1 MKKITTIMA
10 SAMLMGVTMSVSA
23 DAPPVPRIYRD
34 GPLAP
39 YTVPNLFLQ
48 EKTAF
53 ALLEGAM
60 QAAEGIVYTSGC
72 AGASGEWDLGVE
84 VFDDGAGSLEVS
96 SNGVSQLNLTGVAS
110 VIAKSPGGNKVRVT
124 GAGALK
130 GKTLNYS
137 SNAYYN
143 KSGAMMVQSATFG
156 VKSVNGNLDPLSGTV
171 IKDFWK
177 ADPRNLETLSCNDV
191 ARCFNPRIPVIFD
204 WGLQSVSKN
213 LVPQDKWWQRSRA
226 NRSNGVFARTWFQK
240 TRLYSAKNGGAC
252 SITINLRGSND
263 ADFFG
268 QSGSLIISQ
277 PRLLEELED

>member
-1 MKKITTIMA
+1 MKKMTTVMA
-10 SAMLMGVTMSVSA
+10 TAMLLGAAMTAGA

-72 AGASGEWDLGVE
+72 AGAAAEWDLGVE
-84 VFDDGAGSLEVS
+84 VFDDGAGSLDVS
-96 SNGVSQLNLTGVAS
+96 SNGVSQLGLRGVAS
-110 VIAKSPGGNKVRVT
+110 AIALSPGGTKVRVT
-124 GAGALK
+124 GTGALK

-143 KSGAMMVQSATFG
+143 KPGAMMVQSATFG

-177 ADPRNLETLSCNDV
+177 ANPRNVETLSCSDV
-191 ARCFNPRIPVIFD
+191 ERCFDPRIPVIID

-226 NRSNGVFARTWFQK
+226 NRSDGVFARTQFRK
-240 TRLYSAKNGGAC
+240 DRLYSAKNGGAC
-252 SITINLRGSND
+252 MITIDISGSND

-268 QSGSLIISQ
+268 QSGTLTISK
-277 PRLLEELED
+277 PRVLDEE

>member
-1 MKKITTIMA
+1 VKKITTVMA

-23 DAPPVPRIYRD
+23 DAPPVPSIYRN

-60 QAAEGIVYTSGC
+60 QAAEGIIYTNGCSG
-72 AGASGEWDLGVE
+72 AAAEWDLSVE
-84 VFDDGAGSLEVS
+84 VFDDGAGSLDAS
-96 SNGVSQLNLTGVAS
+96 SNGVSQLGLTGTAS
-110 VIAKSPGGNKVRVT
+110 AITLSPGGTKVRVT
-124 GAGALK
+124 GSGALK

-143 KSGAMMVQSATFG
+143 KPGAMMVQSAAFG

-177 ADPRNLETLSCNDV
+177 ADPRNVETLSCNNV
-191 ARCFNPRIPVIFD
+191 ERCFDPRVPVIFD

-226 NRSNGVFARTWFQK
+226 NRSDGVFAKTWFQK

-252 SITINLRGSND
+252 SITINLSGSND

-268 QSGSLIISQ
+268 QSGTLTISKPSTDQ
-277 PRLLEELED
+277 P